1 MKPNLQDRL
10 NQVITRLQD
19 KDVLS
24 GAGLGNEIGFYIF
37 DYPPEQEL
45 VVREHVRFVV
55 EFLRKKRPDLRLA
68 YINLFDLIMQH
79 LKDRRLLERALQLQR
94 EKGDAA
100 LLRSLKGPL
109 HEEKIAQVLI
119 AAAQPESHDLVL
131 LTGIGSAWP
140 LVRSHTLLNA
150 LHPLMH
156 GKPLVV
162 FYPGSYDGQGLSLFN
177 RLSDRNYYRAF
188 RLVP

>member
-55 EFLRKKRPDLRLA
+55 DFLRKKRPDLRLA
-68 YINLFDLIMQH
+68 HINLFELITKH

-94 EKGDAA
+94 EKGDAE
-100 LLRSLKGPL
+100 LLKSLKGPL

-156 GKPLVV
+156 GRPLVV